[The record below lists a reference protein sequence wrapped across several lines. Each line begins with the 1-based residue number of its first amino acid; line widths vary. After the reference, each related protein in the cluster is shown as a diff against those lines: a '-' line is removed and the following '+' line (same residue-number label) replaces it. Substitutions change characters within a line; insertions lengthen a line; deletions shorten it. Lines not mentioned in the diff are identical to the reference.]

1 MRVNPWRVASAS
13 VLGISIA
20 LFAVWWLLLR
30 APTPAAVCDHIVQ
43 VTVREASD
51 QAMNERSQQR
61 LVETTMEQCIQ
72 HKQDK
77 LLLRGR
83 MKYASYAK
91 CVMAADDLIEIG
103 RC

>member
-13 VLGISIA
+13 VLGVTLM

-30 APTPAAVCDHIVQ
+30 APTPAEVCDHIVQ

-51 QAMNERSQQR
+51 QAMSEASQQR

-83 MKYASYAK
+83 MKYAAYAK
-91 CVMAADDLIEIG
+91 CVMAADDLIGIG